1 MDSLKGK
8 VALVSAAS
16 SGIGK
21 SVATVLSNR
30 GCIVHI
36 FSSNKEKISKTAE
49 NIETMTGNRVN
60 YSVGNLENTEDVKR
74 IMKEVKEKSGEV
86 DFLIVN
92 YGDPKVAPFMDISE
106 TEWDLSIGMI
116 LKSSIIMTRSVIPF
130 MEKNGGRVVY
140 ITSMTTKQPME
151 NFSISASL
159 RSAVVSLSKV
169 LSLELAHKGIT
180 FNSISQGY
188 FQTPRLES
196 IAQKN
201 SVKFNITREEAYD
214 RIRDGIPARRFGD
227 PEEIGNLVAF
237 LCSDE
242 ASYINGT
249 NIQIDGGVVKFPF

>member
-1 MDSLKGK
+1 MDSLRGK

-21 SVATVLSNR
+21 SVATVLARR
-30 GCIVHI
+30 GCRVHI

-49 NIETMTGNRVN
+49 NIETMTGNRVQ
-60 YSVGNLENTEDVKR
+60 YSVGNLESTEDIKR
-74 IMKEVKEKSGEV
+74 IMNEVKKKSG
-86 DFLIVN
+86 DINYLIIN

-106 TEWDLSIGMI
+106 TEWDFSIGMI
-116 LKSSIIMTRSVIPF
+116 LKSSIIMTKSVIPF
-130 MEKNGGRVVY
+130 MVKNGGRVIY

-201 SVKFNITREEAYD
+201 SVKFNITKEEAYD
-214 RIRDGIPARRFGD
+214 RIRSGIPAGRFGD